1 MQPRKTTYLLQS
13 PTQLGA
19 YLKSLRKS
27 RGLTQGDLGRRMGVS
42 AARISEIEKDPSA
55 LGLTQLLKL
64 LHLMGARVV
73 LDIDE
78 AEPKTAGK
86 RAPSGGGEW

>member
-1 MQPRKTTYLLQS
+1 VRQSKSLYLLQS
-13 PTQLGA
+13 PTQLGG

-27 RGLTQGDLGRRMGVS
+27 RGLTQGDLGRMIGVS

-64 LHLMGARVV
+64 LHAMGARVA

-78 AEPKTAGK
+78 GQARTAGK
-86 RAPSGGGEW
+86 RTPSSGGEW

>member
-1 MQPRKTTYLLQS
+1 MRPTKTPYLLQS
-13 PTQLGA
+13 PTQLGV

-27 RGLTQGDLGRRMGVS
+27 RGLTQGDLGRRIGVS
-42 AARISEIEKDPSA
+42 GARISEIENDPGA

-64 LHLMGARVV
+64 LHAVGARVV

-78 AEPKTAGK
+78 TKPDLTGK
-86 RAPSGGGEW
+86 RKLSSGGEW

>member
-1 MQPRKTTYLLQS
+1 MRPNKTSYLLQS
-13 PTQLGA
+13 PTQLGV

-27 RGLTQGDLGRRMGVS
+27 RGLTQGDLGRIIGVS
-42 AARISEIEKDPSA
+42 GARINQIEKDPGG

-64 LHLMGARVV
+64 LHAMGARVA

-78 AEPKTAGK
+78 TDPAGK
-86 RAPSGGGEW
+86 REQSRGGEW